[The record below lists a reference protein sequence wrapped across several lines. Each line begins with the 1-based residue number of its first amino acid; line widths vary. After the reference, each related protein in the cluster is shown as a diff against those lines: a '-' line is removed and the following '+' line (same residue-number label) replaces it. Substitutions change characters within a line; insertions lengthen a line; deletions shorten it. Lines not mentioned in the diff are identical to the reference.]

1 MLTIKSLFLVGA
13 RDQFFLISSI
23 YSNACLARG
32 ATIRINGFRTSGKDR
47 QKVPMNSVRERERER
62 ERDTIIITLT
72 QVYSK
77 VVVQYRILTINFVRF
92 LVNRGGT
99 IQNIDNNICLLFG

>member
-32 ATIRINGFRTSGKDR
+32 ATVRLNGLRTSGKDR
-47 QKVPMNSVRERERER
+47 QKVPMNPERER

-72 QVYSK
+72 QV
-77 VVVQYRILTINFVRF
+77 VVLYRTLTINFVRF
-92 LVNRGGT
+92 LVNRRGGS
-99 IQNIDNNICLLFG
+99 DNTEH

>member
-23 YSNACLARG
+23 YSNTCLARG
-32 ATIRINGFRTSGKDR
+32 ATVRLNGLRTSGKYR
-47 QKVPMNSVRERERER
+47 QKVPMNPEREKERERER

-72 QVYSK
+72 QV
-77 VVVQYRILTINFVRF
+77 VVQYRTLTINFVRF
-92 LVNRGGT
+92 WLIGEGGGQYRT
-99 IQNIDNNICLLFG
+99 LIICSLFG